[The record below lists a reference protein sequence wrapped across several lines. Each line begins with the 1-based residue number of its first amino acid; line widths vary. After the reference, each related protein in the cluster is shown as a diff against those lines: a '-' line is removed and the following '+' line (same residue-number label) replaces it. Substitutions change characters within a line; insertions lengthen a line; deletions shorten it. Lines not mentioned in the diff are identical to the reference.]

1 MKKIIV
7 TGGAG
12 FIGSNLVIDLL
23 KNKFNVLNIDKLS
36 YAANLANLKSIKINN
51 NYSFKKID
59 ICNFKKLKKTI
70 FDYRPEVI
78 FHLAAETHVDN
89 SIKKPTNFIKVNING
104 TLNILKIITEYNS
117 KFINKKIKI
126 IYVSTDEVYGSL
138 EGKGKFTEFSNLKPN
153 NPYSASKASGQLLV
167 RSWYKTFNIPAI
179 ITNCSNNFGKFQHKE
194 KFIPKIII
202 SAINEQ
208 DIPIYGNGKN
218 IRDWLFVEDHT
229 DALITILK
237 KGKVG
242 EVYNIGDNNE
252 LSNLEIVKKICKL
265 LDQKINCKYPHF
277 ELVKFVKDRKGHDF
291 RYAIDS
297 KKLKK
302 LGWKPKFSF
311 DKNLKKTV
319 DWYLQKFK

>member
-1 MKKIIV
+1 M
-7 TGGAG
+7 
-12 FIGSNLVIDLL
+12 
-23 KNKFNVLNIDKLS
+23 
-36 YAANLANLKSIKINN
+36 
-51 NYSFKKID
+51 
-59 ICNFKKLKKTI
+59 
-70 FDYRPEVI
+70 
-78 FHLAAETHVDN
+78 
-89 SIKKPTNFIKVNING
+89 
-104 TLNILKIITEYNS
+104 
-117 KFINKKIKI
+117 
-126 IYVSTDEVYGSL
+126 

-265 LDQKINCKYPHF
+265 LDQKINCRYPHF
-277 ELVKFVKDRKGHDF
+277 KLVKFVKDRKGHDF

-311 DKNLKKTV
+311 DKNLKDTV